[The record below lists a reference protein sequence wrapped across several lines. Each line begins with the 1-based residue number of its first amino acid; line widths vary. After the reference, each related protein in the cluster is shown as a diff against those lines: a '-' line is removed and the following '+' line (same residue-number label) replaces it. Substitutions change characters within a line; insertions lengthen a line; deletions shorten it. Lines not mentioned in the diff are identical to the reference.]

1 MVLDQFLKI
10 GRWAALVL
18 IPLGVAAYYLL
29 GAEHPGR
36 EVLRTGGAYLSTFY
50 FFALFVIVAFY
61 FLRANGAGNFS
72 VSAGFYF
79 AISLFGSGSLLL
91 PAFDQYLNFGLP
103 KREWGYQFLMLDW
116 FTKGAFFDVLES
128 FDLASEEVEA
138 TNNKTLFDT
147 IELIFRFLSGAWS
160 AYMSAAIFL
169 KFKRRF
175 FERAEGV
182 PEPR

>member
-61 FLRANGAGNFS
+61 FLRANGAGRFS
-72 VSAGFYF
+72 VSAGAYF
-79 AISLFGSGSLLL
+79 AISIFCSGSLLI
-91 PAFDQYLNFGLP
+91 PAFDHYFDFGLP
-103 KREWGYQFLMLDW
+103 QREWGYQFLIVD
-116 FTKGAFFDVLES
+116 FC
-128 FDLASEEVEA
+128 
-138 TNNKTLFDT
+138 
-147 IELIFRFLSGAWS
+147 
-160 AYMSAAIFL
+160 
-169 KFKRRF
+169 
-175 FERAEGV
+175 
-182 PEPR
+182 